1 MKTKQWILIPS
12 IVLISL
18 GLASCNG
25 TQVTSL
31 PTSVGNTN
39 ETVPTA
45 STQMALATDTSLP
58 PAATEAATQAGGEQP
73 AQPSN
78 PGGPGQAVTLTG
90 NPADGMTIFNQT
102 CSACHGPN
110 GTQGIPN
117 PGSNDG
123 SVPALNPID
132 ATLAN
137 ADPKVF
143 AQNADLFLEHGST
156 PAGANPQV
164 KMPAFG
170 DTKTLSSQQIADVLS
185 YLIQL
190 NSGTASGTTQPA
202 GGTAVAFATNAPA
215 GSPVPGTTETPE
227 APAQETSEA
236 TVEPA
241 RPSNG
246 GAPGVAITLTGNA
259 ASGQAL
265 FSTTCSACHG
275 PQGTKGTANPGSN
288 DGSVPVLNP
297 IDPTIANADLKVFAT
312 NVDLFLEHGSTP
324 EGSSPALKMPAF
336 GDTQALTPQ
345 QIADIIAYVISLN
358 PQK

>member
-1 MKTKQWILIPS
+1 MKTKQWIFIS
-12 IVLISL
+12 SVVLISL

-25 TQVTSL
+25 TQVTAL
-31 PTSVGNTN
+31 PTSVSNTN

-58 PAATEAATQAGGEQP
+58 PAETEAATQAGGEE
-73 AQPSN
+73 AAKPSN
-78 PGGPGQAVTLTG
+78 PGGIGQAVTLSG
-90 NPADGMTIFNQT
+90 NPTAGKTIFDQT

-110 GTQGIPN
+110 GTQGISN
-117 PGSNDG
+117 PGSEDG
-123 SVPALNPID
+123 SVPAINPID
-132 ATLAN
+132 PTIAN

-170 DTKTLSSQQIADVLS
+170 DTKTLTAQQIADVLS
-185 YLIQL
+185 YVIQL
-190 NSGTASGTTQPA
+190 NSATASGGTQPA
-202 GGTAVAFATNAPA
+202 AGTAVAFATNAPA
-215 GSPVPGTTETPE
+215 GSPVPGNTESPE

-236 TVEPA
+236 TAEPA

-246 GAPGVAITLTGNA
+246 GAPGVAITLSGNA
-259 ASGQAL
+259 ANGQAL
-265 FSTTCSACHG
+265 FSTTCTPCHG
-275 PQGTKGTANPGSN
+275 PQGTKGTANPGSD
-288 DGSVPVLNP
+288 DGSVPALNP
-297 IDPTIANADLKVFAT
+297 IDPTIVNADLKVFAT

-324 EGSSPALKMPAF
+324 EGSSPALKMPGF